1 MKGAGEFMQE
11 TEVKLIM
18 MSEVPAEKVS
28 WLWYPYIPFGKITIV
43 QGDPGDGKTTFILAV
58 TALLT
63 TGRPMP
69 ESDIPTEPITV
80 IYQTAEDG
88 LSDTIKPRLV
98 EAGADCTKVA
108 VIDESYQP
116 LSLSDGRLEKAIKQI
131 NAKLLILDPLQAY
144 LGENIDM
151 HRANEVRPT
160 FKQLAGIAER
170 TGCAIVIIGHM
181 NKMNGT
187 KGLYRGLGSIDIAA
201 AARSVLLVGRC
212 RDSPSIRVMAHLKSS
227 LAPEGKSIGF
237 ELDEFTG
244 FRWVGYYDI
253 TADELLSCNHKI
265 EEGQTK
271 QAQAEMMLYEILR
284 NGAVPCSDIYAGMAK
299 QNISR
304 RTAENAKKSIGAKS
318 YKQGSCWYWILPQG
332 NNATTQ

>member
-1 MKGAGEFMQE
+1 MQE

-18 MSEVPAEKVS
+18 MSEVPSEKVN
-28 WLWYPYIPFGKITIV
+28 WLWYPYIPYGKITIV

-98 EAGADCTKVA
+98 EVGADCTKVA
-108 VIDESYQP
+108 VIDESNRP
-116 LSLSDGRLEKAIKQI
+116 LSLSDGRLVKAIQQI
-131 NAKLLILDPLQAY
+131 NAKLLILGPLQAY

-151 HRANEVRPT
+151 HRANEVRPI

-181 NKMNGT
+181 NKMSGT

-227 LAPEGKSIGF
+227 LALEGKSIGF
-237 ELDEFTG
+237 ELDEITG
-244 FRWVGYYDI
+244 FRWIGYYDI
-253 TADELLSCNHKI
+253 TADELLNDSRKA
-265 EEGQTK
+265 EDGQIK
-271 QAQAEMMLYEILR
+271 QMQAEVILSEVLR
-284 NGAVPCSDIYAGMAK
+284 NGAVSCSEIYTIMEK

-304 RTAENAKKSIGAKS
+304 RTAENAKKSIGVRS
-318 YKQGSCWYWILPQG
+318 YRQGSCWYWVLLQG

>member
-1 MKGAGEFMQE
+1 M
-11 TEVKLIM
+11 
-18 MSEVPAEKVS
+18 
-28 WLWYPYIPFGKITIV
+28 
-43 QGDPGDGKTTFILAV
+43 
-58 TALLT
+58 
-63 TGRPMP
+63 
-69 ESDIPTEPITV
+69 
-80 IYQTAEDG
+80 
-88 LSDTIKPRLV
+88 
-98 EAGADCTKVA
+98 
-108 VIDESYQP
+108 
-116 LSLSDGRLEKAIKQI
+116 EKAIKQI

-237 ELDEFTG
+237 ELDELTG

>member
-1 MKGAGEFMQE
+1 MQE

-28 WLWYPYIPFGKITIV
+28 WLWYPYIPYGKITIV
-43 QGDPGDGKTTFILAV
+43 QGNPGDGKTTFILAV

-63 TGRPMP
+63 TGRSMP

-88 LSDTIKPRLV
+88 LSDTIKPKLV

-108 VIDESYQP
+108 VIDKSIQP
-116 LSLSDGRLEKAIKQI
+116 LSLLDGRLEKAIRQI
-131 NAKLLILDPLQAY
+131 NARLLILDPLQAY
-144 LGENIDM
+144 LGEDIDM
-151 HRANEVRPT
+151 HRANEVRPI
-160 FKQLAGIAER
+160 FKQLAGVAER

-181 NKMNGT
+181 NKMNRI

-201 AARSVLLVGRC
+201 AASSVLLVGRC
-212 RDSPSIRVMAHLKSS
+212 RKSPSIRVMAHLKSS

-237 ELDEFTG
+237 ELDEITG
-244 FRWVGYYDI
+244 FRWVGHYDI
-253 TADELLSCNHKI
+253 TADELLSGSHKI

-271 QAQAEMMLYEILR
+271 QAQAEIMLYEILY
-284 NGAVPCSDIYAGMAK
+284 NGAVPCSDIYTIIAK

-304 RTAENAKKSIGAKS
+304 RTVENAKKVWMVCVTSWYGQRTHQKS
-318 YKQGSCWYWILPQG
+318 TVL
-332 NNATTQ
+332 

>member
-1 MKGAGEFMQE
+1 
-11 TEVKLIM
+11 
-18 MSEVPAEKVS
+18 
-28 WLWYPYIPFGKITIV
+28 
-43 QGDPGDGKTTFILAV
+43 
-58 TALLT
+58 
-63 TGRPMP
+63 
-69 ESDIPTEPITV
+69 
-80 IYQTAEDG
+80 
-88 LSDTIKPRLV
+88 
-98 EAGADCTKVA
+98 
-108 VIDESYQP
+108 
-116 LSLSDGRLEKAIKQI
+116 
-131 NAKLLILDPLQAY
+131 
-144 LGENIDM
+144 
-151 HRANEVRPT
+151 
-160 FKQLAGIAER
+160 
-170 TGCAIVIIGHM
+170 
-181 NKMNGT
+181 MNGT

-237 ELDEFTG
+237 ELDELTG

>member
-1 MKGAGEFMQE
+1 MQE

-170 TGCAIVIIGHM
+170 TGCVIVIIGHM

-237 ELDEFTG
+237 ELDELTG

-253 TADELLSCNHKI
+253 TADELLSGSRKI

-271 QAQAEMMLYEILR
+271 QMQAEMILYEILR

>member
-1 MKGAGEFMQE
+1 MQE
-11 TEVKLIM
+11 MEVKLIM

-28 WLWYPYIPFGKITIV
+28 WLWYPYIPYGKITIV

-63 TGRPMP
+63 TGRSMP

-88 LSDTIKPRLV
+88 LSDTIKPKLV
-98 EAGADCTKVA
+98 EAGADCAKVA
-108 VIDESYQP
+108 VIDESIQP
-116 LSLSDGRLEKAIKQI
+116 FSLLDGRLEKAIRQI
-131 NAKLLILDPLQAY
+131 NARLLILDPLQAY
-144 LGENIDM
+144 LGEDIDM
-151 HRANEVRPT
+151 HRANEVRPI

-181 NKMNGT
+181 NKMNRI

-212 RDSPSIRVMAHLKSS
+212 RESPSIRVMAHLKSS

-237 ELDEFTG
+237 ELDELTG

>member
-1 MKGAGEFMQE
+1 MQE

-18 MSEVPAEKVS
+18 MSEVPTEKVS
-28 WLWYPYIPFGKITIV
+28 WLWYPYIPYGKITIV

-63 TGRPMP
+63 TGRSMP
-69 ESDIPTEPITV
+69 ESDIPKEPITV

-98 EAGADCTKVA
+98 KAGADCTKVA
-108 VIDESYQP
+108 VIDESNQP
-116 LSLSDGRLEKAIKQI
+116 LSLSDGRLEKAIQQI

-144 LGENIDM
+144 LGGNIDM
-151 HRANEVRPT
+151 HRANEVRPI

-237 ELDEFTG
+237 ELDKLIG
-244 FRWVGYYDI
+244 FRWVGYCDI
-253 TADELLSCNHKI
+253 TADELLSGSHKI

-271 QAQAEMMLYEILR
+271 QAQAEMMLYEILHD
-284 NGAVPCSDIYAGMAK
+284 GAVPCSDIYARMAK

-304 RTAENAKKSIGAKS
+304 RTAENAKKSIGIKS
-318 YKQGSCWYWILPQG
+318 YKQGSCWYWILSQD

>member
-1 MKGAGEFMQE
+1 MQE

-98 EAGADCTKVA
+98 KAGADCTKVA
-108 VIDESYQP
+108 VIDESNQP

-237 ELDEFTG
+237 ELDELTG